1 MKKTSIVILGGG
13 FAGLSA
19 AMCSIL
25 KADAPVPRLRVFVV
39 LPVLADQVLA
49 RTGCQ
54 PNSYEKSTLKGGCE

>member
-54 PNSYEKSTLKGGCE
+54 PNS